1 MISHDSYQYYMTYFG
16 CVIAII
22 ITIIRI
28 RSGEGVTITTKE
40 FKIFQNRFL
49 IGKYDLF
56 TRNLCSKPHLIIHH

>member
-16 CVIAII
+16 CVVALI
-22 ITIIRI
+22 ITIIRV

-49 IGKYDLF
+49 IGNISIN
-56 TRNLCSKPHLIIHH
+56 TIISISQHLTAPY